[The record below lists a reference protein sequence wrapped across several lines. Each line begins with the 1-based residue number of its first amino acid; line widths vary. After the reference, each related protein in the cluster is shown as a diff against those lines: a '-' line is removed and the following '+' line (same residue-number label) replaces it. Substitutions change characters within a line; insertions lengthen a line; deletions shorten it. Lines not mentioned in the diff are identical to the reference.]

1 MREIKFRAWDT
12 SVGRMGQVWQIDWNM
27 KQVFYYYDNESDWS
41 ATRKAGRYCQE
52 LKNVILLQF
61 TGLKDKQGKEI
72 CEGDIL
78 SFAGNITADDS
89 LGAEP
94 NGFIYDETSKH
105 VVVWDE
111 KEGAWFP
118 DTTNALDNECWKYRR
133 DTRLLMRDG
142 KCEIIGNIYENP
154 ELIPK

>member
-1 MREIKFRAWDT
+1 MREIKFRVWDKNRK
-12 SVGRMGQVWQIDWNM
+12 RMYFWENIEAIHNNGILVIVADNNDWMLVPPN
-27 KQVFYYYDNESDWS
+27 YE
-41 ATRKAGRYCQE
+41 
-52 LKNVILLQF
+52 LLQY
-61 TGLKDKQGKEI
+61 TGLKDKDGKEI
-72 CEGDIL
+72 YEGDIL